1 MKYLRIS
8 WELLVTSMVFTY
20 PTWTIILPTLW
31 IQSENVDIKMQVRDT
46 HANEH
51 TALKRLG
58 GYFTDRKKGWRCSLD
73 RISKVY
79 RYRHQKTKLKIKFHL
94 YLSDSCHQK
103 IKKYVTWGLKSQK
116 FYVYFLCIPMEPF
129 ISGVRPHAQSLNSS
143 LYAWPQNLEAFWAC
157 GNKQAK
163 KDKMWSVLSLNIWF
177 LWFCCIY
184 IFYYTFITHV
194 GLVENAFAKFGT
206 TDFFFF
212 LFIPCQINHWWS
224 GSHLRF
230 GSHLYC

>member
-20 PTWTIILPTLW
+20 PTWTIIIPTSW
-31 IQSENVDIKMQVRDT
+31 IQSENVDIKMQVCDR

-58 GYFTDRKKGWRCSLD
+58 GDFTDRKKGWRCSLD

-94 YLSDSCHQK
+94 YIGDSCHQN

-116 FYVYFLCIPMEPF
+116 FYVFFPCNPRLW
-129 ISGVRPHAQSLNSS
+129 SHSLVVCALKASM
-143 LYAWPQNLEAFWAC
+143 FF
-157 GNKQAK
+157 
-163 KDKMWSVLSLNIWF
+163 LNI
-177 LWFCCIY
+177 C
-184 IFYYTFITHV
+184 
-194 GLVENAFAKFGT
+194 ENISCNQNHAKFWLYLFKNVHNVYDLSVSLQCFEFT
-206 TDFFFF
+206 RIQITDQNQNSLCDPSPKVF
-212 LFIPCQINHWWS
+212 
-224 GSHLRF
+224 HL
-230 GSHLYC
+230 L

>member
-1 MKYLRIS
+1 MKSEKKYMSEKLFVLEDRTTLIRRRVDVMMGSPIYSKKSRWTWNICEFKS

-116 FYVYFLCIPMEPF
+116 FYVYFLCNPMEPF
-129 ISGVRPHAQSLNSS
+129 ISGVRPSVVERPFHCGPLLFKGLAQLR
-143 LYAWPQNLEAFWAC
+143 LRCIHPVGKKCPQSF
-157 GNKQAK
+157 
-163 KDKMWSVLSLNIWF
+163 
-177 LWFCCIY
+177 
-184 IFYYTFITHV
+184 
-194 GLVENAFAKFGT
+194 
-206 TDFFFF
+206 
-212 LFIPCQINHWWS
+212 
-224 GSHLRF
+224 
-230 GSHLYC
+230 